1 MRSPPSIVLVLAL
14 SACGGP
20 PPVETAAPPV
30 PEPAPPAVE
39 TDAGE
44 DAAEDLEAVVEPASH
59 DAFFEITDAPILE
72 RLSTLPVTHIERGS
86 GGRSLAFHLTLEDG
100 TEGYFKPAQT
110 FSGAHYYAEIASY
123 HLDRELGLGRTPP
136 TVGRRLAW
144 APLRAVASGD
154 ARVDE
159 ALVDADHTV
168 CGSFAWWVPE
178 RLVALRLGH
187 GWERWVRFDPPL
199 AITPFQRAR
208 EYAAQA
214 AGTISL
220 DVLRDDAAPVIEA
233 GEPDSDDRAAEL
245 SDLVLF
251 DYLTHN
257 IDRWGGDYTN
267 VRTRGAGGALVFL
280 DNAAGFI
287 AGHARFGFMDTRLH
301 SVQRFRRSTIEAI
314 RGLSMERFRARVE
327 GDACAPLLEERL
339 YAHLEERRVELL
351 AHVDRMIAAHGEAAV
366 LAW

>member
-1 MRSPPSIVLVLAL
+1 VRSLRSIVILLVLAGC
-14 SACGGP
+14 AEP
-20 PPVETAAPPV
+20 TPVEAPEAIVAAPVAPV
-30 PEPAPPAVE
+30 VAEP
-39 TDAGE
+39 DAGE
-44 DAAEDLEAVVEPASH
+44 DAATVEAAAQSG
-59 DAFFEITDAPILE
+59 DAFFEIADAPILA
-72 RLSTLPVTHIERGS
+72 RLSSSPVAHIERGS

-144 APLRAVASGD
+144 APLRTAASGD
-154 ARVDE
+154 ARVSE
-159 ALVDADHTV
+159 AIVDDDQTV
-168 CGSFAWWVPE
+168 CGSFSWWIPE

-208 EYAAQA
+208 EYASQA
-214 AGTISL
+214 GGTVAL
-220 DVLRDDAAPVIEA
+220 DALAPSPEA
-233 GEPDSDDRAAEL
+233 GEPDTIDRAAEL

-287 AGHARFGFMDTRLH
+287 AGRARFGFMDTRLH
-301 SVQRFRRSTIEAI
+301 SVQRFRRSTVDAI

-327 GDACAPLLEERL
+327 ADACGPILDDRL

-351 AHVDRMIAAHGEAAV
+351 AHVDRMIAEHGEADV

>member
-1 MRSPPSIVLVLAL
+1 VRTALSIALVLSLA
-14 SACGGP
+14 ACD
-20 PPVETAAPPV
+20 TAAAPAAPAELSV
-30 PEPAPPAVE
+30 PSAAPSVVIDDVA
-39 TDAGE
+39 E
-44 DAAEDLEAVVEPASH
+44 DAAVEVDAETAPAG
-59 DAFFEITDAPILE
+59 DAFFEIPDAPIVA
-72 RLSTLPVTHIERGS
+72 RLSTSPVAHIERGS

-110 FSGAHYYAEIASY
+110 FSGAHFYAEIASY
-123 HLDRELGLGRTPP
+123 HLDRELGFGRTPP

-154 ARVDE
+154 ARVSE
-159 ALVDADHTV
+159 AIVDDDQTV
-168 CGSFAWWVPE
+168 CGSFSWWVPE

-214 AGTISL
+214 AGTI
-220 DVLRDDAAPVIEA
+220 DVLGGDRDAEASA
-233 GEPDSDDRAAEL
+233 GEPDTEDRAAEL

-267 VRTRGAGGALVFL
+267 VRTRGPGGALVFL

-287 AGHARFGFMDTRLH
+287 SGHARFGFMDTRLH
-301 SVQRFRRSTIEAI
+301 SVQRFRRSTVDAI
-314 RGLSMERFRARVE
+314 RGFSMERYRARVE
-327 GDACAPLLEERL
+327 ADACAPVLDDRL

-351 AHVDRMIAAHGEAAV
+351 AHVDRMIAEHGEAAT